1 MSMKQVS
8 SCNHI
13 MYSGYKYLGL
23 SQRNQKAQRL
33 YCERKLT
40 GNGDSFCKELLS
52 VNVK

>member
-1 MSMKQVS
+1 MSMKQVLVIT
-8 SCNHI
+8 SCIAAINISVCHRETR
-13 MYSGYKYLGL
+13 K
-23 SQRNQKAQRL
+23 QQRL